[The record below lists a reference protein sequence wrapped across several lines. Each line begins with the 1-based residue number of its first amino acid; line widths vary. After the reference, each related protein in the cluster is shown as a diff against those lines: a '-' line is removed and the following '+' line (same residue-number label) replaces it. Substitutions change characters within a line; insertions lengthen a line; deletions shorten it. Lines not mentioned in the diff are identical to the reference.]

1 MRVLGG
7 PDRRGPPQLRHGGG
21 GVTRNRSCGPVTRDS
36 DVTRGRD
43 PKSLKTGWSTM
54 KRTDSILLSTL
65 LPDCPLDSAACAST
79 RQTRGAGDAVVRQG
93 MAARDPPARTRAGVG
108 ADRRAGVGA
117 DRRAGVGADR
127 RAGVGQASAR
137 GLRRRVRAARGA
149 CGKLAYEAWPAE
161 ARRGACLRR
170 AG

>member
-1 MRVLGG
+1 
-7 PDRRGPPQLRHGGG
+7 
-21 GVTRNRSCGPVTRDS
+21 
-36 DVTRGRD
+36 
-43 PKSLKTGWSTM
+43 M

-93 MAARDPPARTRAGVG
+93 MAARDPAART
-108 ADRRAGVGA
+108 
-117 DRRAGVGADR
+117 RAGVGADR